1 MENKG
6 ETMNDIIS
14 KAYTNKNTHYLNLK
28 ASQTKSQTNKQII
41 FLKDKTLITLHQTS
55 SCKK

>member
-14 KAYTNKNTHYLNLK
+14 KAYTNKKTRYLNLK